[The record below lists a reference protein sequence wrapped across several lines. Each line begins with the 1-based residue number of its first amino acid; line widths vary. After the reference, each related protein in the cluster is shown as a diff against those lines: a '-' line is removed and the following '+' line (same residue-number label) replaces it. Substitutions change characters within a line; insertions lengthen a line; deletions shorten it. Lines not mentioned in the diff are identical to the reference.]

1 MFFGI
6 ADYPAFALAILIF
19 LLIPGPG
26 NLALVTSTGKG
37 GIRAG
42 LAAGM
47 GIILGDQ
54 VLLWLAVAG
63 VAAVLT
69 TYPAAFVAVQWLG
82 AAYLAWL
89 GWRML
94 SAEPGAPPVLN
105 IKPGHYLRQAMVI
118 TLLNP
123 KAVVFYMAFFP
134 LFVDPAHHQGLL
146 TFAVMALTIA
156 TLGFAYCLVLVT
168 LTHTLAERLRAMPRL
183 GRTLERLVGIFL
195 IGFGIKLAVSR

>member
-47 GIILGDQ
+47 AI
-54 VLLWLAVAG
+54 
-63 VAAVLT
+63 AA
-69 TYPAAFVAVQWLG
+69 
-82 AAYLAWL
+82 
-89 GWRML
+89 
-94 SAEPGAPPVLN
+94 
-105 IKPGHYLRQAMVI
+105 
-118 TLLNP
+118 
-123 KAVVFYMAFFP
+123 
-134 LFVDPAHHQGLL
+134 
-146 TFAVMALTIA
+146 
-156 TLGFAYCLVLVT
+156 LGFAYCLVLVT
-168 LTHTLAERLRAMPRL
+168 LTHNLAERLRAMPRL
-183 GRTLERLVGIFL
+183 GRTRERLVGIFL

>member
-54 VLLWLAVAG
+54 ILLWLLASSP
-63 VAAVLT
+63 T
-69 TYPAAFVAVQWLG
+69 TTAK
-82 AAYLAWL
+82 
-89 GWRML
+89 
-94 SAEPGAPPVLN
+94 E
-105 IKPGHYLRQAMVI
+105 GHV
-118 TLLNP
+118 
-123 KAVVFYMAFFP
+123 
-134 LFVDPAHHQGLL
+134 
-146 TFAVMALTIA
+146 
-156 TLGFAYCLVLVT
+156 CLVET
-168 LTHTLAERLRAMPRL
+168 KTH
-183 GRTLERLVGIFL
+183 
-195 IGFGIKLAVSR
+195 